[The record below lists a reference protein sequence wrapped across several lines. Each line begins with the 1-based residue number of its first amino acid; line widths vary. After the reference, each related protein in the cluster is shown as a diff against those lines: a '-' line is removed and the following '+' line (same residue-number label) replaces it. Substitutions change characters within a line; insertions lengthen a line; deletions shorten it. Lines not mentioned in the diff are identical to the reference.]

1 MNAWSSAYISTAG
14 KAESVDDLR
23 GFECTAE
30 PVSPQG
36 VFGSYWTDANG
47 TLIRATRWPAV
58 PRLVTEGVMFLV
70 HPRITQLNA
79 GDE

>member
-1 MNAWSSAYISTAG
+1 
-14 KAESVDDLR
+14 
-23 GFECTAE
+23 
-30 PVSPQG
+30 